1 MYKLILSTS
10 ETCRVLRKML
20 EFSKKHKIKQVHGA
34 PRSPTTQGLVEQNNR
49 TVKEKTNGRIN
60 ENNDEKA
67 NWCKI
72 LNEAAYK
79 KNTVE
84 HSATG
89 KIPFEA
95 VFGILP

>member
-1 MYKLILSTS
+1 M
-10 ETCRVLRKML
+10 
-20 EFSKKHKIKQVHGA
+20 
-34 PRSPTTQGLVEQNNR
+34 NNI
-49 TVKEKTNGRIN
+49 IN

-79 KNTVE
+79 KNIVE

-89 KIPFEA
+89 KTPYKA
-95 VFGILP
+95 VFGILPRKESHNADPTEEKPGNESSPNPNKRKQEENHTQRKKLKTE

>member
-1 MYKLILSTS
+1 M
-10 ETCRVLRKML
+10 
-20 EFSKKHKIKQVHGA
+20 KQVHGA
-34 PRSPTTQGLVEQNNR
+34 PQTPTTQGLVEHNNP
-49 TVKEKTNGRIN
+49 TVQENMNNIIN

-79 KNTVE
+79 TNTDE

-89 KIPFEA
+89 KTPYEA
-95 VFGILP
+95 VFGILPRKELHSGDPTEE

>member
-1 MYKLILSTS
+1 
-10 ETCRVLRKML
+10 ML
-20 EFSKKHKIKQVHGA
+20 ESRKEHKINQVHGA
-34 PRSPTTQGLVEQNNR
+34 PRSPKTQDLVEHNNR
-49 TVKEKTNGRIN
+49 TVKEKTNGIIN

-67 NWCKI
+67 KWCKI

-79 KNTVE
+79 KTTVE

-89 KIPFEA
+89 KIPYEA